1 MKENLSFYLSF
12 LTLNGLILLSFN
24 SQSQDFSYSADE
36 LYSDS
41 ANNSLTFEGNVSL
54 NFEEFIFIYFPFCVV
69 LVNRKKM
76 DLVHT

>member
-54 NFEEFIFIYFPFCVV
+54 NFEEFIFESDRAQLDEVTKN
-69 LVNRKKM
+69 LE
-76 DLVHT
+76 L